1 MQKTIRPTRA
11 AQYLFAAAAVAL
23 FLSVSIRASAQ
34 PIEQVGDY
42 LVEMQNLAEQALNAS
57 LQAQEAPTVA
67 DVKRYTDEV
76 FNLVWGS
83 PSGLVDESARGA
95 EYAHGWKTRWQV
107 TFSDFDSLF
116 AARYG
121 SIPPEITD
129 PAQLGII
136 GRGRFVRAQIEATL
150 EAGSAGSSLSAHGHH
165 VVHSINNVIG
175 WMKMDDGVTK
185 GERQPRVDLTR
196 EWDSPIEFWMS
207 TADTGWLHEVY
218 AQASNI
224 LKTNYEGDVASAREH
239 AAAMTGLIE
248 KALNGVDAN
257 GNGSVE
263 PAKMEGGL
271 RLAVQHAQLGRL
283 ISSSN

>member
-1 MQKTIRPTRA
+1 MQAHKNMMKRQRCGIAATMIAILIASAPTARAQQSGDVGGYILQMHDLAQQALASSRA
-11 AQYLFAAAAVAL
+11 AEEAA
-23 FLSVSIRASAQ
+23 S
-34 PIEQVGDY
+34 
-42 LVEMQNLAEQALNAS
+42 
-57 LQAQEAPTVA
+57 VA
-67 DVKRYTDEV
+67 DVKRRTDEV
-76 FNLVWGS
+76 FAAVWGV
-83 PSGLVDESARGA
+83 PSGLVGESAQGA

-129 PAQLGII
+129 PVQLGIV
-136 GRGRFVRAQIEATL
+136 GRGRYVRAQIETMLAAEQGAAAVGT
-150 EAGSAGSSLSAHGHH
+150 HGPH
-165 VVHSINNVIG
+165 VVASINNVIG

-207 TADTGWLHEVY
+207 TADTGWLFEVF

-224 LKTNYEGDVASAREH
+224 LKTDYEGDLAAAQAH
-239 AAAMTGLIE
+239 AADMTGLIE

-271 RLAVQHAQLGRL
+271 STALDHARLGEIVGA
-283 ISSSN
+283 SN

>member
-1 MQKTIRPTRA
+1 MQ
-11 AQYLFAAAAVAL
+11 QYRVMMNRHRCALTATLFALL
-23 FLSVSIRASAQ
+23 FACAPTARAQ
-34 PIEQVGDY
+34 QHGDVGRY
-42 LVEMQNLAEQALNAS
+42 LLEMHDLAEQALAS
-57 LQAQEAPTVA
+57 SRAAEQAASVA
-67 DVKRYTDEV
+67 DVKRRTDEV
-76 FNLVWGS
+76 FAAVWGM
-83 PSGLVDESARGA
+83 PSGLADEAQNGA
-95 EYAHGWKTRWQV
+95 ESAHGWKTRWQV

-121 SIPPEITD
+121 SAPPEITD
-129 PAQLGII
+129 PSQLGIV
-136 GRGRFVRAQIEATL
+136 GRGRYVRAQIEGLLAAADG
-150 EAGSAGSSLSAHGHH
+150 EAAVGTHGPH
-165 VVHSINNVIG
+165 VVASINNVIG

-207 TADTGWLHEVY
+207 TSDTGWLFEAF

-224 LKTNYEGDVASAREH
+224 LKTDYAGDL
-239 AAAMTGLIE
+239 AAAQSHASDMTALIE

-271 RLAVQHAQLGRL
+271 NTALDHARLGEFVGA
-283 ISSSN
+283 SN